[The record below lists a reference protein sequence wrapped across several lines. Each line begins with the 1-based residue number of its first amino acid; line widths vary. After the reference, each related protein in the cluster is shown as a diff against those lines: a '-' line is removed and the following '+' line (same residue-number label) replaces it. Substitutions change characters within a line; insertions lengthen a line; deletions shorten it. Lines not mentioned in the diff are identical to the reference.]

1 MNIQKQELDEKWK
14 YIGAIL

>member
-14 YIGAIL
+14 YIGAIF